1 MQMALPL
8 CLKTRRR
15 ECTNQTVCLYQYR
28 TNILAKLD
36 VIMAKKPIHEALEKA
51 ELERKQAQEALRH
64 SEHKYRQLFE
74 LVSDALFLIDKASG
88 RILEV
93 NRSAS
98 EMYGYSREELLG
110 LRNTDLSAEPEATT
124 QATQEELSVVPVRY
138 HKKKDGAVFPVEIT
152 ASHLDWHGRKAHIA
166 AIRDIS
172 ERIKTKERLLQAQK
186 MEAIGTFAGGIAHDF
201 NNMLSVIFGYTDL
214 ALDKTAKGSQ
224 VHDDLQNLYRAAM
237 HARDLV
243 MQILTFSRQTEQKMQ
258 PVQVNLIVKEALKFL
273 HSSLPSSIQ
282 IRSNMSS
289 DGKVSA
295 DPTQIYQVLIN
306 LTSNAMHAM
315 RYNGGE
321 IEISLAEVEL
331 DASFKAVHP
340 EAVAEKYMNLTVT
353 DNGEGIPTEMI
364 ENIFDPFFTTKDKD
378 EGTGLG
384 LAVVHGIVKSCNGFI
399 TVSCGPGKGSV
410 FNVFLPLIEDQ
421 TTPQEELK
429 GPLPTGTERILFV
442 DDDKLLAD
450 IGKQTLERLGYRVT
464 TRTSSVEALELFKV
478 KSDYFDLVITDLTM
492 PNMNGDKLSM
502 ELIKLKFGIP
512 IILCTGFSK
521 MINETSV
528 KAIGIKGLLM
538 KPVSKADL
546 AVIVRKVLDEAK
558 ALKDINN

>member
-1 MQMALPL
+1 MA
-8 CLKTRRR
+8 R
-15 ECTNQTVCLYQYR
+15 
-28 TNILAKLD
+28 KLTYGELEKR
-36 VIMAKKPIHEALEKA
+36 VLELEKA
-51 ELERKQAQEALRH
+51 ELERIQAQEALRY

-74 LVSDALFLIDKASG
+74 MESDALFLIDKANG

-93 NRSAS
+93 NRAAS
-98 EMYGYSREELLG
+98 EMYDYSRKELLE
-110 LRNTDLSAEPEATT
+110 LRNIDLSAEPGATT

-138 HKKKDGAVFPVEIT
+138 HKKKDGTIFPVEIT

-166 AIRDIS
+166 AVRDIS
-172 ERIKTKERLLQAQK
+172 ERIKIKERLLQAQK

-201 NNMLSVIFGYTDL
+201 NNMLSVIFGYTEL

-224 VHDDLQNLYRAAM
+224 VHDDLQNLYHAAL

-243 MQILTFSRQTEQKMQ
+243 VQILTFSRQTEQKIQ

-282 IRSNMSS
+282 IRSNLSS
-289 DGKVSA
+289 DGKVYA
-295 DPTQIYQVLIN
+295 DPTQIYQVLMN
-306 LTSNAMHAM
+306 LSSNAMHAM
-315 RYNGGE
+315 RHNGGE
-321 IEISLAEVEL
+321 MEISLDEVEL
-331 DASFKAVHP
+331 DTNLKAVHP
-340 EAVAEKYMNLTVT
+340 EAVAEKYLNLTVI
-353 DNGEGIPTEMI
+353 DNGEGIPAEMTEK
-364 ENIFDPFFTTKDKD
+364 IFDPFFTTKDKD

-399 TVSCGPGKGSV
+399 TVSSEPEKGSV
-410 FNVFLPLIEDQ
+410 FNVFLPLIEDR
-421 TTPQEELK
+421 TIPQEEQK

-464 TRTSSVEALELFKV
+464 TRTSSVEALELFRA
-478 KSDYFDLVITDLTM
+478 KSDHFDLVITDLTM

-528 KAIGIKGLLM
+528 KAMGIKGLLM
-538 KPVSKADL
+538 KPVSKSDL
-546 AVIVRKVLDEAK
+546 AVIVRKVLDEDRAQK
-558 ALKDINN
+558 DVNNLKLSQTSARR